1 MKNLNERVKVL
12 RKQLGMSQEE
22 FAAKL
27 GVTKQ
32 AVSNMETGKSAPSPA
47 VLNKMHNILDVNLNY
62 IIAGSGDIFVTEKG
76 NKALKASLLKEF
88 EQMLKSRGI
97 E

>member
-1 MKNLNERVKVL
+1 MKNLNERIRIL

-22 FAAKL
+22 FASKL
-27 GVTKQ
+27 EVTKQ
-32 AVSNMETGKSAPSPA
+32 AISNMENSKSAPSPA
-47 VLNKMHNILDVNLNY
+47 VLYKMHKTLDVNLNY
-62 IIAGSGDIFVTEKG
+62 IIAGSGDIFTTEKG

>member
-1 MKNLNERVKVL
+1 MKRLNERIRIL

-27 GVTKQ
+27 GITKQ
-32 AVSNMETGKSAPSPA
+32 AVSNMETHKSAPSPA
-47 VLNKMHNILDVNLNY
+47 VLYKMHTEFDINLNY
-62 IIAGSGDIFVTEKG
+62 IIAGTGDIFITEKG
-76 NKALKASLLKEF
+76 NNALKASLLKEF
-88 EQMLKSRGI
+88 EHMLKSRGI